1 MGFSVMKNLILAD
14 SIYQRNSYQQF
25 SLVKNYMYT
34 GDRNLEDFGILK
46 KNHSAYIFQ
55 DAEDPEIGYRIYKSY
70 KNPNFDNRK
79 DASMIQRLYMNGRDI
94 QDIDFP
100 YGIITKENR
109 IIGQVIPYYEDGV
122 DMACFPDDAGENL
135 LKAYSLMK
143 ELSDHYIYYLDIHE
157 HNFLVTSSG
166 IKLIDFDNELI
177 GFGSCLA
184 GFNDFYEKTM
194 VMNFITMIHSL
205 LGYRF
210 GMYRVVTMDALYDAL
225 MELLDFDAK
234 AKVMIKNNI

>member
-1 MGFSVMKNLILAD
+1 MGVSVVKKLILAD
-14 SIYQRNSYQQF
+14 SFYQRNSYQQF

-34 GDRNLEDFGILK
+34 GNGNLSDFGILK
-46 KNHSAYIFQ
+46 KKHSAYILQ
-55 DAEDPEIGYRIYKSY
+55 DAENPEIGYRIYKSY
-70 KNPNFDNRK
+70 KKSDFDSRK

-100 YGIITKENR
+100 YGIITKEDR

-122 DMACFPDDAGENL
+122 DMACFPEDAGENL
-135 LKAYSLMK
+135 LKAYFLMK

-157 HNFLVTSSG
+157 YNFLVTSNG
-166 IKLIDFDNELI
+166 IKLIDFDPGLI

-205 LGYRF
+205 LGYRL
-210 GMYRVVTMDALYDAL
+210 GMYRVVTMDALYDSL
-225 MELLDFDAK
+225 MELLDFDER
-234 AKVMIKNNI
+234 AKVMIKK